1 MMHPKT
7 LWNRISIRYK
17 VMTWVIAILL
27 LVGIAVGV
35 SIFALEVM
43 IRDYEN
49 LSIDNYKCY
58 EVQRPLMPSE
68 ASFRI

>member
-17 VMTWVIAILL
+17 VMAWVIAILL
-27 LVGIAVGV
+27 LVATAVGV
-35 SIFALEVM
+35 SIFSLEVM
-43 IRDYEN
+43 IQDYES

-58 EVQRPLMPSE
+58 EVQKAIDAERSV
-68 ASFRI
+68 F